1 MSEQMDGFLNLN
13 KPKGI
18 TSFTAVEEVRK
29 RLKEKKAGHAGNLDP
44 DATGVLVI
52 GLGKATRFLPYIT
65 DVEKEYMAT
74 IKLGVLTDTL
84 DASGEVMDTKEVPPI
99 DRAKLEEVLH
109 HFTGEIEQTPPA
121 YSAVKIEGKRL
132 YELAREGVLVNP
144 KPKKVTVYEI
154 ELLDVG
160 EDEFRIRAVVS
171 KGTYIRSLAR
181 DIAARLGTYGIV
193 KNLVRTRIGHFTL
206 GEAVDLD
213 DPDLGKKVIPP
224 DKGLL
229 HMGEVVLKEKAAWY
243 FRNGNRVGV
252 SGILS
257 RSRNV
262 RSFEY
267 VRVYDES
274 GDFMGVGFMKWDGLY
289 PKRVIPA

>member
-1 MSEQMDGFLNLN
+1 MDGFLNLN

-18 TSFTAVEEVRK
+18 TSFTAVEEVRR

-44 DATGVLVI
+44 NATGVLVI

-65 DVEKEYMAT
+65 DVEKEYIAT

-84 DASGEVMDTKEVPPI
+84 DASGEVMDKKDVPPV
-99 DRAKLEEVLH
+99 DRAQLEEVLR
-109 HFTGEIEQTPPA
+109 HFIGEIEQTPPA

-144 KPKKVTVYEI
+144 KPKKVTIYEI
-154 ELLDVG
+154 ELLDLG

-181 DIAARLGTYGIV
+181 DIAVRLGTYGIV
-193 KNLVRTRIGHFTL
+193 KDLVRTRIGHFTL
-206 GEAVDLD
+206 EEAVDLD
-213 DPDLGKKVIPP
+213 DPDLEKKVIPP
-224 DKGLL
+224 DEGLIHL
-229 HMGEVVLKEKAAWY
+229 GEVVLKEKAAWY

-257 RSRNV
+257 RSKNV

-274 GDFMGVGFMKWDGLY
+274 GEFIGVGFMKWDGLY
-289 PKRVIPA
+289 PKRVIPV

>member
-1 MSEQMDGFLNLN
+1 MDGFLNLN

-18 TSFTAVEEVRK
+18 TSFTAVEEVRR

-44 DATGVLVI
+44 NATGVLVI

-65 DVEKEYMAT
+65 DVEKEYIAT

-84 DASGEVMDTKEVPPI
+84 DASGEVMDKKEVPPV
-99 DRAKLEEVLH
+99 DRAQLEEVLR
-109 HFTGEIEQTPPA
+109 HFIGEIEQTPPA

-144 KPKKVTVYEI
+144 KPKKVTIYEI
-154 ELLDVG
+154 ELLNLG

-193 KNLVRTRIGHFTL
+193 KDLVRTRIGHFTL
-206 GEAVDLD
+206 EEAVDLD
-213 DPDLGKKVIPP
+213 DPGLEKKVIPP

-257 RSRNV
+257 RSKNV

-274 GDFMGVGFMKWDGLY
+274 GDFIGVGFMKWDGLY

>member
-1 MSEQMDGFLNLN
+1 MDGFLNLN

-18 TSFTAVEEVRK
+18 TSFTAVEEVRR

-44 DATGVLVI
+44 NATGVLVI

-65 DVEKEYMAT
+65 NVEKEYIAT

-84 DASGEVMDTKEVPPI
+84 DASGEVMDKKEVPPV
-99 DRAKLEEVLH
+99 DRAQLEEVLR
-109 HFTGEIEQTPPA
+109 HFIGEIEQTPPA

-144 KPKKVTVYEI
+144 KPKKVTIYEI
-154 ELLDVG
+154 ELLNLG

-193 KNLVRTRIGHFTL
+193 KDLVRTRIGHFTL
-206 GEAVDLD
+206 EEAVDLD
-213 DPDLGKKVIPP
+213 DPDLEKKVIPP

-257 RSRNV
+257 RSKNV

-274 GDFMGVGFMKWDGLY
+274 GDFIGVGFMKWDGLY

>member
-1 MSEQMDGFLNLN
+1 MDGFLNLN
-13 KPKGI
+13 KPRGI

-65 DVEKEYMAT
+65 DVEKEYVAT

-84 DASGEVMDTKEVPPI
+84 DASGEVMGKKEVPPI
-99 DRAKLEEVLH
+99 GRSKLEEVLR
-109 HFTGEIEQTPPA
+109 HFIGEIEQTPPA

-144 KPKKVTVYEI
+144 KPKKVTIYEI
-154 ELLDVG
+154 ELLNLG

-193 KNLVRTRIGHFTL
+193 KDLVRTRIGHFTL
-206 GEAVDLD
+206 EEAVDLD
-213 DPDLGKKVIPP
+213 DPDLEKKVIPP

-257 RSRNV
+257 RSKNV

-274 GDFMGVGFMKWDGLY
+274 GDFIGVGFMKWDGLY

>member
-1 MSEQMDGFLNLN
+1 MDGFLNLN

-18 TSFTAVEEVRK
+18 TSFTAVEEVRR

-44 DATGVLVI
+44 NATGVLVI

-65 DVEKEYMAT
+65 DVEKEYIAT

-84 DASGEVMDTKEVPPI
+84 DASGEVMDKKEVPPV
-99 DRAKLEEVLH
+99 DRAQLEEVLR
-109 HFTGEIEQTPPA
+109 HFIGEIEQTPPA

-144 KPKKVTVYEI
+144 KPKKVTIYEI
-154 ELLDVG
+154 ELLNLG

-193 KNLVRTRIGHFTL
+193 KDLVRTRIGHFTL
-206 GEAVDLD
+206 EEAVDLD
-213 DPDLGKKVIPP
+213 DPDLEKKVIPP

-257 RSRNV
+257 RSKNV

-274 GDFMGVGFMKWDGLY
+274 GDFIGVGFMKWDGLY

>member
-1 MSEQMDGFLNLN
+1 MDGFLNLN

-18 TSFTAVEEVRK
+18 TSFTAVEEVRR

-44 DATGVLVI
+44 NATGVLVI

-65 DVEKEYMAT
+65 DVEKEYIAT

-84 DASGEVMDTKEVPPI
+84 DASGEVMDKKEVPPV
-99 DRAKLEEVLH
+99 DRAQLEEVLR
-109 HFTGEIEQTPPA
+109 HFIGEIEQTPPA

-144 KPKKVTVYEI
+144 KPKKVTIYEI
-154 ELLDVG
+154 ELLDLG

-181 DIAARLGTYGIV
+181 DIAVRLGTYGIV
-193 KNLVRTRIGHFTL
+193 KDLVRTRIGHFTL
-206 GEAVDLD
+206 EEAVDLD
-213 DPDLGKKVIPP
+213 DPDLEKKVIPP
-224 DKGLL
+224 DEGLIHL
-229 HMGEVVLKEKAAWY
+229 GEVVLKEKAAWY

-257 RSRNV
+257 RSKNV

-274 GDFMGVGFMKWDGLY
+274 GEFIGVGFMKWDGLY
-289 PKRVIPA
+289 PKRVIPV

>member
-1 MSEQMDGFLNLN
+1 MDGFLNLN
-13 KPKGI
+13 KPRGI

-65 DVEKEYMAT
+65 DVEKEYVAT

-84 DASGEVMDTKEVPPI
+84 DASGEVMGKKEVPPI
-99 DRAKLEEVLH
+99 GRSKLEEVLR
-109 HFTGEIEQTPPA
+109 HFIGEIEQTPPA

-144 KPKKVTVYEI
+144 KPKKVTIYEI
-154 ELLDVG
+154 ELLDLG

-181 DIAARLGTYGIV
+181 DIAVRLGTYGIV
-193 KNLVRTRIGHFTL
+193 KDLVRTRIGHFTL
-206 GEAVDLD
+206 EEAVDLD
-213 DPDLGKKVIPP
+213 DPDLEKKVIPP
-224 DKGLL
+224 DEGLIHL
-229 HMGEVVLKEKAAWY
+229 GEVVLKEKAAWY

-257 RSRNV
+257 RSKNV

-274 GDFMGVGFMKWDGLY
+274 GEFIGVGFMKWDGLY
-289 PKRVIPA
+289 PKRVIPV

>member
-1 MSEQMDGFLNLN
+1 MDGFLNLN

-18 TSFTAVEEVRK
+18 TSFTAVEEVRR

-44 DATGVLVI
+44 NATGVLVI

-65 DVEKEYMAT
+65 NVEKEYIAT

-84 DASGEVMDTKEVPPI
+84 DASGEVMDKKEVPPV
-99 DRAKLEEVLH
+99 DRAQLEEVLR
-109 HFTGEIEQTPPA
+109 HFIGEIEQTPPA

-144 KPKKVTVYEI
+144 KPKKVTIYEI
-154 ELLDVG
+154 ELLNLG

-193 KNLVRTRIGHFTL
+193 KDLVRTRIGHFTL
-206 GEAVDLD
+206 EEAVDLD
-213 DPDLGKKVIPP
+213 DPDLEKKVIPP

-257 RSRNV
+257 RSKNV
-262 RSFEY
+262 R
-267 VRVYDES
+267 
-274 GDFMGVGFMKWDGLY
+274 
-289 PKRVIPA
+289 

>member
-1 MSEQMDGFLNLN
+1 MDGFLNLN

-18 TSFTAVEEVRK
+18 TSFTAVEEVRR

-44 DATGVLVI
+44 NATGVLVI

-65 DVEKEYMAT
+65 NVEKEYIAT

-84 DASGEVMDTKEVPPI
+84 DASGEVMDKKEVPPV
-99 DRAKLEEVLH
+99 DRAQLEEVLR
-109 HFTGEIEQTPPA
+109 HFIGEIEQTPPA

-144 KPKKVTVYEI
+144 KPKKVTIYEI
-154 ELLDVG
+154 ELLNLG

-193 KNLVRTRIGHFTL
+193 KDLVRTRIGHFTL
-206 GEAVDLD
+206 DEAVDLD
-213 DPDLGKKVIPP
+213 DPDLEKKVIPP

-257 RSRNV
+257 RSKNV

-274 GDFMGVGFMKWDGLY
+274 GDFIGVGFMKWDGLY